1 MQKFDK
7 ESDFKL
13 RTRADYEYGL
23 SMLNDLPSN
32 QNHFRGVKGPCKL
45 NDLDDFHIMENWCND
60 SMHTY
65 IEGILPYV
73 GGAALYSISE
83 IESEVTVQNINF
95 KMSILFD
102 SLIVERPN
110 KPYPLKAFL
119 KPGEGFSPTQSAAQH
134 LAFIKYLPL
143 MLSGLVKTEASLP
156 YLELLLLL
164 EEMTDIVFAPVLTDS
179 LLSYFATLITSF
191 LTKFKELY
199 PDLSIR
205 PKMHFLIHYPSII
218 KKNGPTKNYWC
229 MSYERL
235 NGALKVP
242 SHIMKNFQNPLAT
255 LSYRRQCAALHLL
268 LEGRNNR
275 DFVSYPSQATEIVT
289 ESIFTVDNFSI
300 YSTEFESEYIL
311 TTDSV
316 IVNGTNYR
324 SDSMVVMG
332 HDDYGFLFG
341 RIEFIISENPE
352 KPLLVTIHCLKRLIL
367 TIVHIALT
375 SNRLFQ
381 QRCV

>member
-1 MQKFDK
+1 
-7 ESDFKL
+7 
-13 RTRADYEYGL
+13 
-23 SMLNDLPSN
+23 
-32 QNHFRGVKGPCKL
+32 
-45 NDLDDFHIMENWCND
+45 
-60 SMHTY
+60 
-65 IEGILPYV
+65 
-73 GGAALYSISE
+73 
-83 IESEVTVQNINF
+83 
-95 KMSILFD
+95 
-102 SLIVERPN
+102 
-110 KPYPLKAFL
+110 
-119 KPGEGFSPTQSAAQH
+119 
-134 LAFIKYLPL
+134 
-143 MLSGLVKTEASLP
+143 
-156 YLELLLLL
+156 
-164 EEMTDIVFAPVLTDS
+164 
-179 LLSYFATLITSF
+179 
-191 LTKFKELY
+191 
-199 PDLSIR
+199 
-205 PKMHFLIHYPSII
+205 
-218 KKNGPTKNYWC
+218 